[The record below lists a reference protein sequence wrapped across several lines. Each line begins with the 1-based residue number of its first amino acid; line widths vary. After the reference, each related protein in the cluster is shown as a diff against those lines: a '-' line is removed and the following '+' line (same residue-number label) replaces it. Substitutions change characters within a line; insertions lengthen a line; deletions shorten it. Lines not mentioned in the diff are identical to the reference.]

1 MNDLVTVT
9 EAALM
14 YGGSRSTFVWMLGT
28 GRIPYI
34 TIGKRKFVSRA
45 DVEELIKA
53 RNAKPYPN
61 SYVAPIQRS
70 A

>member
-1 MNDLVTVT
+1 MNDLMSVT

-28 GRIPYI
+28 GRIPHI